1 MLNYMYVLWDEI
13 KIFKVLIKYNFI
25 KIFKSI
31 YIMGEEVIFMIRK
44 IVVIIF
50 ECYII
55 LLFIFWRR
63 WFLYEDIRK

>member
-25 KIFKSI
+25 KIFKSF
-31 YIMGEEVIFMIRK
+31 YIMREEVIFMIRK

>member
-25 KIFKSI
+25 KIFKSF
-31 YIMGEEVIFMIRK
+31 YIMWEEVIFMIRK
-44 IVVIIF
+44 IVFIIF

>member
-25 KIFKSI
+25 KIFKSF
-31 YIMGEEVIFMIRK
+31 YIMWEEVIFMIRK
-44 IVVIIF
+44 IVFIIF

-63 WFLYEDIRK
+63 WILYEDIRK

>member
-13 KIFKVLIKYNFI
+13 KIYVLIKYNFI
-25 KIFKSI
+25 KIFKSF
-31 YIMGEEVIFMIRK
+31 YIMREEVIFMIRK

>member
-25 KIFKSI
+25 KIFKSF
-31 YIMGEEVIFMIRK
+31 YIMWEEVIFMIRK
-44 IVVIIF
+44 IMFIIF

>member
-25 KIFKSI
+25 KIFKSF
-31 YIMGEEVIFMIRK
+31 YIMWEEVIFMIRK